1 LLLALVLGWA
11 CGAAQQTALDPAQ
24 PPLLER
30 SELLARDDA
39 FLLVAPG
46 QLPLVISAP
55 HGGGLRPDAW
65 PVREGGVQ
73 VRDTNTYSMALA
85 LSEAI
90 RRRTGQSPSL
100 VASRVHRRH
109 LDLNRNAKESGAEQG
124 EAQRQLWQDYH
135 GGIEQAC
142 QAALQQGDGRAL
154 LIDLH
159 GHGHEHGLI
168 ELGFAVS
175 AESLRKSDDELADAA
190 WIRGPNS
197 LGAELDRR
205 GRKSVPSPT
214 RPAPEL
220 DQAYFNGGYTVRRH
234 RGEGLRSIQIEL
246 PPQPRRLRAEQRQA
260 LVEDLADAILALL
273 MRSFRLPVLDLQ
285 VAASA
290 ELVVFAPAALPWEA
304 ASPRSLEM
312 FSNELPSAVDVF
324 GIPVLAT
331 AEIEDQKLR
340 LAAER
345 LARRFDANADGLID
359 DPQSTL
365 ELQRAGYFV
374 ILHGDRPPNL
384 PPTAERKAWRTFTIS
399 NLENLERSLDP
410 RVPRKK
416 D

>member
-1 LLLALVLGWA
+1 
-11 CGAAQQTALDPAQ
+11 
-24 PPLLER
+24 
-30 SELLARDDA
+30 
-39 FLLVAPG
+39 
-46 QLPLVISAP
+46 
-55 HGGGLRPDAW
+55 
-65 PVREGGVQ
+65 
-73 VRDTNTYSMALA
+73 
-85 LSEAI
+85 
-90 RRRTGQSPSL
+90 
-100 VASRVHRRH
+100 
-109 LDLNRNAKESGAEQG
+109 
-124 EAQRQLWQDYH
+124 
-135 GGIEQAC
+135 
-142 QAALQQGDGRAL
+142 
-154 LIDLH
+154 
-159 GHGHEHGLI
+159 
-168 ELGFAVS
+168 
-175 AESLRKSDDELADAA
+175 
-190 WIRGPNS
+190 
-197 LGAELDRR
+197 
-205 GRKSVPSPT
+205 
-214 RPAPEL
+214 
-220 DQAYFNGGYTVRRH
+220 
-234 RGEGLRSIQIEL
+234 
-246 PPQPRRLRAEQRQA
+246 